1 MHTISRHV
9 LVQLP
14 TVLGVDLSI
23 TNEVLLVWAAAALTF
38 ILLSLGCRRS
48 GLVPKGAFRNVF
60 EVLVEFID
68 AQVVRT
74 SVGAGGQ
81 AWAPFLLTL
90 FFFILVSNLIGT
102 LPAPHHVRAATANIN
117 VTAALALVVFGTT
130 VGISVRQH
138 GFGGF
143 LRKFVPGGVP
153 GWLAPLVI
161 PIEIV
166 SWLARPLSLA
176 IRLFANMVAG
186 HSLILIFIGLASASV
201 FYVKPLPLAGAVAMS
216 CFELFV
222 CFVQAFV
229 FTLLSGIYIREA
241 LESDHAPEATG

>member
-1 MHTISRHV
+1 VI
-9 LVQLP
+9 
-14 TVLGVDLSI
+14 GVDLSI

-38 ILLSLGCRRS
+38 LLLSLGCRRS
-48 GLVPKGAFRNVF
+48 GLVPRGGFANLF
-60 EVLVEFID
+60 EALVQFIEK
-68 AQVVRT
+68 QVVHESIGSQGR
-74 SVGAGGQ
+74 

-90 FFFILVSNLIGT
+90 FFFILIANLVGM
-102 LPAPHHVRAATANIN
+102 LPAPHHVKAVTSNIN

-130 VGISVRQH
+130 VAISVRTH
-138 GFGGF
+138 GLGGF
-143 LRKFVPGGVP
+143 LSKFMPGGVP
-153 GWLAPLVI
+153 KWLAPLIV

-166 SWLARPLSLA
+166 SWLAKPLSLA
-176 IRLFANMVAG
+176 IRLFANMLAG
-186 HSLILIFIGLASASV
+186 HSLILIFIGLASVSA

-241 LESDHAPEATG
+241 LESGHAPAATGQKGENHG

>member
-1 MHTISRHV
+1 M
-9 LVQLP
+9 
-14 TVLGVDLSI
+14 GVDLSI
-23 TNEVLLVWAAAALTF
+23 TNEVLLVWAAAAITF
-38 ILLSLGCRRS
+38 LLLSLGCRRS
-48 GLVPKGAFRNVF
+48 GLVPKGVFRNVF
-60 EVLVEFID
+60 EALVQFIET
-68 AQVVRT
+68 QVMRD
-74 SVGAGGQ
+74 SIGAGSR

-90 FFFILVSNLIGT
+90 FFFILIANLGGM
-102 LPAPHHVRAATANIN
+102 LPAPHHVKAATANIN

-130 VGISVRQH
+130 IAISVKKH

-143 LRKFVPGGVP
+143 LRSFVPGGVP
-153 GWLAPLVI
+153 KWLAPLIV

-176 IRLFANMVAG
+176 IRLFANVVAG
-186 HSLILIFIGLASASV
+186 HSLILIFVGLASASV
-201 FYVKPLPLAGAVAMS
+201 FYIKPLPLAGAVVMS

-241 LESDHAPEATG
+241 LESDHAPETAG